1 MIEKVV
7 ETEDRGRVIIA
18 EVPAGY
24 RYVSDIPDFKLHDF
38 PHILNK
44 QIPGCGFTEYCI
56 RNDENTILCSPRKI
70 LLQNKYDQHKDEV
83 FLVVNEFEG
92 DPKTDKDLTKIERP
106 RYSSY
111 EDKNKIRK
119 KKEELEK
126 AKENFF
132 QELTKKL
139 TGYVNKC
146 LFDEKPVK
154 ILVTYDSY
162 RLVKEILKFN
172 YSNIDFRVVVD
183 EFQSIFTD
191 SKFKSDT
198 EMQFMDHLQGVRKVC
213 YVSATPMIKKYLDM
227 LEEFKDLPYYEL
239 DWCTLD
245 HNRVDQPK
253 LTVKNLVSVY
263 VEAGPIIKSYLEGK
277 FEYRYVRDP
286 ESDNE
291 KDVKKIISKEAV
303 FYVNSVNNITSII
316 KRAGLTPDQ
325 VNILVA
331 NTQENVNKIKKRLG
345 AKYKIGRVPLR
356 NEPRKMF
363 TFCTR
368 TVYLGADFY
377 SDNARSF
384 IISDANIDTLAVDIT
399 LDLPQILGRQRLKE
413 NPWKNEAMLFF
424 RPVLDSN
431 VVAEEYFNKKIAKKT
446 EKTEKL
452 LGVFDK
458 SDLGEQEA
466 LSEVFQENAKY
477 GHYKRNY
484 VAVNQVK
491 NPDGSIKLV
500 PVLNKLVRVAELRS
514 YEMQQV
520 DYANR
525 FTVFNELGKVS
536 NIGTA
541 ENYTEFFKEYEAMR
555 DRRQRLKYVC
565 EYYFNGGELEPL
577 LDLLPDKRFKEYLTV
592 LGPEKCRSFGYRLTS
607 LNDTLSVRSF
617 DVSTIEDKL
626 FEVFEVGR
634 SYTNNY
640 IKSTLN
646 KIYKDLG
653 YKVKAKATDLSK
665 FFNTRGAS
673 VQDGDRRVHGLRI
686 LSKPEKEGDKE

>member
-1 MIEKVV
+1 MQEKTV

-70 LLQNKYDQHKDEV
+70 LLQNKYEQHKDEV

-92 DPKTDKDLTKIERP
+92 DPKTDKDLTKIDRP
-106 RYSSY
+106 KYNPY
-111 EDKNKIRK
+111 KDPEKIK
-119 KKEELEK
+119 KEKEELEK

-146 LFDEKPVK
+146 LFEERPVK

-172 YSNIDFRVVVD
+172 YNNVDFRVVVD

-198 EMQFMDHLQGVRKVC
+198 EMQFMGHLQGVKKVC

-263 VEAGPIIKSYLEGK
+263 AEAGPIIKSYLEEN

-291 KDVKKIISKEAV
+291 KDVKKIESKEAV

-316 KRAGLTPDQ
+316 KRAGLTPEQ

-331 NTQENVNKIKKRLG
+331 NTPDNTKKVHKRLG
-345 AKYKIGRVPLR
+345 KKYDIGRVPLR
-356 NEPRKMF
+356 DEPRKMF

-413 NPWKNEAMLFF
+413 NPWKNEATLFF
-424 RPVLDSN
+424 RPVLEGN
-431 VVAEEYFNKKIAKKT
+431 VVAEKYFNKKIKEKT
-446 EKTEKL
+446 EKTEGL
-452 LGVFDK
+452 LAVFDK
-458 SDLGEQEA
+458 SNPNEQEY
-466 LSEVFQENAKY
+466 LSEVYQDNARTWN
-477 GHYKRNY
+477 YKKNY
-484 VAVNQVK
+484 VSVNQVK
-491 NPDGSIKLV
+491 NPDGSTRLV

-536 NIGTA
+536 NIGVA
-541 ENYTEFFKEYEAMR
+541 EKYAEFFKEYEAMKNR
-555 DRRQRLKYVC
+555 EHRLRYVC
-565 EYYFNGGELEPL
+565 EYYFNGGKLEPL
-577 LDLLPDKRFKEYLTV
+577 LDLLPDKRFKEYLTII
-592 LGPEKCRSFGYRLTS
+592 GPEKCKAKGYRVTS
-607 LNDTLSVRSF
+607 LNNTLKVRSF
-617 DVSTIEDKL
+617 DGSVLASKILST
-626 FEVFEVGR
+626 FEEGN
-634 SYTNNY
+634 SYTKAE
-640 IKSTLN
+640 IKSILA
-646 KIYKDLG
+646 KLYKELD
-653 YKVKAKATDLSK
+653 YKVTAKASDLSK
-665 FFNTRGAS
+665 YFKLKETTVN
-673 VQDGDRRVHGLRI
+673 DGSKRVAGFKL
-686 LSKPEKEGDKE
+686 LEKLEKGDKE

>member
-1 MIEKVV
+1 MLEKVV
-7 ETEDRGRVIIA
+7 ETEDRGRVIIT

-172 YSNIDFRVVVD
+172 YSNVDFRVVVD

-356 NEPRKMF
+356 DEPRKMF

-446 EKTEKL
+446 EKTKKL

-626 FEVFEVGR
+626 FEVFEVGK
-634 SYTNNY
+634 SYTNSY

-673 VQDGDRRVHGLRI
+673 VQDGDKRVHGIRL
-686 LSKPEKEGDKE
+686 LSKLEKEGDKE